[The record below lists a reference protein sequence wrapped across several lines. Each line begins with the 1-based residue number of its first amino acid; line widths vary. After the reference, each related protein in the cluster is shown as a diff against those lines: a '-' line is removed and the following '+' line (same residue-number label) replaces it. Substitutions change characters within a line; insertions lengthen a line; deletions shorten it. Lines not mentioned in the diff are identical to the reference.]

1 MGTRWTGHW
10 FVVLGTTSLLFVF
23 DWELTAMGQETG
35 SLLLVEVI
43 FVAALPGL
51 FLCFSVPLLL

>member
-1 MGTRWTGHW
+1 MGPLCL
-10 FVVLGTTSLLFVF
+10 VLGTMSLLFVF

-43 FVAALPGL
+43 FVAALHGL
-51 FLCFSVPLLL
+51 FLCFAVSLLL